1 MAIYY
6 ALVFALLA
14 VEMVLFTIVS
24 LPFPRAIRRRVLHV
38 FSIPFKLE
46 QFQIGLKFVL
56 IFVLILFI
64 DLVNRVWQVTA
75 ELHSAS
81 DPRSNQHTAAIA
93 GIINDR
99 AEIQARR
106 FYSQRNMYLCGFTL
120 FLTLIIIRTY
130 SLVAELTHTKDTLDQ
145 LKQAKPTTGVDAD
158 EVDEVLTLKAELKQK
173 EEDVAILKDQA
184 KKLSDDYYQVRSE
197 KSGSVKPAELVN

>member
-14 VEMVLFTIVS
+14 IEMVLFTIVS
-24 LPFPRAIRRRVLHV
+24 LPLPRAIRRRVLQV

-56 IFVLILFI
+56 MFVLILFI
-64 DLVNRVWQVTA
+64 DLVNRVWLVSA
-75 ELHSAS
+75 ELRTAT
-81 DPRSNQHTAAIA
+81 DPHSNQQAAAIA

-145 LKQAKPTTGVDAD
+145 LKKSKPTTGVDAD
-158 EVDEVLTLKAELKQK
+158 DVDEVLTLKAELKQK
-173 EEDVAILKDQA
+173 DEDVAILKEQA
-184 KKLSDDYYQVRSE
+184 AKLSDEYHQVKSE
-197 KSGSVKPAELVN
+197 KRGAVKPMELEE